1 MSIKIKRIIDL
12 LTACSLLVLL
22 APLFLFVGIG
32 VRLFLGAPVIFKQMR
47 PGKDERIFEMVK
59 FRTMTDATDTKGNLL
74 SDTERLTG
82 FGKFLRATSMDELPE
97 LWNVL
102 KGEMSLVGPRPL
114 LKQYLPFYSKSERKR
129 HLVRPGITGWAQ
141 INGRNET
148 NWNKRLE
155 LDVWYVENWSIWL
168 DLKILLLTPIKVL
181 IRSGVNTDPRLEQLD
196 FDHQRAGECAD
207 D

>member
-1 MSIKIKRIIDL
+1 MSIKIKRIIDF
-12 LTACSLLVLL
+12 LTAFSLLVLL
-22 APLFLFVGIG
+22 APVFLFVGMG

-114 LKQYLPFYSKSERKR
+114 LKKYLPFYSKSERKR